1 MATLYEDWRNVKR
14 ELGRMVNRMESGV
27 RAAESVED
35 VRQREYARGRRDG
48 EAAVK
53 HDYCNGCGKQEFYD
67 ACNGHYRLIWMF
79 LSLDRPDREIVRT
92 VVERL
97 AAAQEEEAS
106 T

>member
-1 MATLYEDWRNVKR
+1 METLHEEWRAVKR
-14 ELGRMVNRMESGV
+14 ELGRMVCRMENGV
-27 RAAESVED
+27 RAAESAED

-48 EAAVK
+48 QTEAK

-67 ACNGHYRLIWMF
+67 ACNGHYRLIWTL
-79 LSLDRPDREIVRT
+79 LSLNSADREIVRT

-97 AAAQEEEAS
+97 TAAREEAS

>member
-1 MATLYEDWRNVKR
+1 METLYEEWRAVKR
-14 ELGRMVNRMESGV
+14 ELERMVCRMEN
-27 RAAESVED
+27 RAAESAED
-35 VRQREYARGRRDG
+35 MRQQAYARGRRDRQT
-48 EAAVK
+48 EAR

-79 LSLDRPDREIVRT
+79 LSLDNADREIVRT

-97 AAAQEEEAS
+97 AAAREEAS

>member
-14 ELGRMVNRMESGV
+14 ELGRMVNRMENSV

-35 VRQREYARGRRDG
+35 VRRRAYTSGRRDG
-48 EAAVK
+48 QTEAR
-53 HDYCNGCGKQEFYD
+53 HDYCSGCGKQEFYD
-67 ACNGHYRLIWMF
+67 ACNGYYRLIWMF
-79 LSLDRPDREIVRT
+79 LSLDSPDREIVRT

-97 AAAQEEEAS
+97 AAAREEAS

>member
-1 MATLYEDWRNVKR
+1 METLYEEWRNVKR
-14 ELGRMVNRMESGV
+14 ELGRMVNRMEIGV

-48 EAAVK
+48 QAEAR

-67 ACNGHYRLIWMF
+67 ACNGYYRLIWMF
-79 LSLDRPDREIVRT
+79 LSLDSPDREIVRA

-97 AAAQEEEAS
+97 ATAREEAS

>member
-14 ELGRMVNRMESGV
+14 ELGRMVNRMETGV

-48 EAAVK
+48 EAEAK

-67 ACNGHYRLIWMF
+67 ACNVYYRLIWMF
-79 LSLDRPDREIVRT
+79 LSLDSPDREIVRA

-97 AAAQEEEAS
+97 AAAREEAS

>member
-1 MATLYEDWRNVKR
+1 METLYEEWRAVKR
-14 ELGRMVNRMESGV
+14 ELGRMVCRMENGV

-35 VRQREYARGRRDG
+35 MRQQAYARGRRDG
-48 EAAVK
+48 QAEAR

-67 ACNGHYRLIWMF
+67 ACNGHYRLIWTL
-79 LSLDRPDREIVRT
+79 LSLNSADREIVRA

-97 AAAQEEEAS
+97 VAAQEEAS

>member
-14 ELGRMVNRMESGV
+14 ELGRMVNRMEVGV
-27 RAAESVED
+27 RAAKSGEEA
-35 VRQREYARGRRDG
+35 RQREYARGRRDG

-67 ACNGHYRLIWMF
+67 ACNGYYRLIWMF
-79 LSLDRPDREIVRT
+79 LSLDSPDREIVRA

-97 AAAQEEEAS
+97 AAAREEAS

>member
-14 ELGRMVNRMESGV
+14 ELGRMINRMEVGV
-27 RAAESVED
+27 RAAESGED
-35 VRQREYARGRRDG
+35 MRQQAYARGRRDG
-48 EAAVK
+48 QAEAR

-79 LSLDRPDREIVRT
+79 LSLGSHDREIVRA

-97 AAAQEEEAS
+97 AAAREEAS

>member
-1 MATLYEDWRNVKR
+1 METLHEEWRAVKR
-14 ELGRMVNRMESGV
+14 ELGRMVCRMENGV

-48 EAAVK
+48 QTEAR

-79 LSLDRPDREIVRT
+79 LSLDNADREIVRT

-97 AAAQEEEAS
+97 AAAREEAS